1 MRRGG
6 RTHYD
11 GLDSLD
17 RTQPEDLCGFFISI
31 TLLCWCIYVTLK
43 LARMESVI
51 NISINFSLIVF
62 TAIFFFVVGFFVS
75 RYLLDRVGTTK
86 VLEAEERA
94 VQIIQDALR
103 EAQAQKEAKMEEV
116 NEEWRRKKREF
127 EQEVSIKNNKF
138 AQAQKQAKAK
148 EEALNRRAE
157 QLQKR
162 EKALEEAQKDLQ
174 QKLQFVE
181 QRQAELQHLIA
192 EQNLKLENISGLNAE
207 DAKAMLMEN
216 LITEAKAA
224 AADTLKAIQEETM
237 ANAEKIAE
245 KIIMSALERTAPT
258 LAIENTITAVHLQSD
273 ELKGRIIGREG
284 RNIKAF
290 ENITGAEIIVD
301 DTPEVVILSCFDPI
315 RRELAKIT
323 LQKLLVDGIIHP
335 GTIEKAHQAAQK
347 ELEELIMSA
356 GEDAIVQL
364 GIPNFHPDIV
374 RLIGKMKFRSNY
386 GQNLLKHSLEVAM
399 LAGYM
404 AAELKLDVKL
414 AKRAGLLHDLGKVL
428 DMQDAPHGVAAAE
441 FLKKYKEPPIVL
453 NAIAAHHG
461 DVPKE
466 HPIAELVDVA
476 NVMSGSRPG
485 ARGAI
490 TPEGYIKR
498 LESLEEIA
506 RSFPGVARSYALQ
519 AGREIRVIVE
529 GDRVSDQQASL
540 LAHEIAN
547 KIMSSVQYSGQIKV
561 TVVRETRAVAYA
573 R

>member
-1 MRRGG
+1 
-6 RTHYD
+6 
-11 GLDSLD
+11 
-17 RTQPEDLCGFFISI
+17 
-31 TLLCWCIYVTLK
+31 
-43 LARMESVI
+43 MENVI
-51 NISINFSLIVF
+51 NLSINFILLAL
-62 TAIFFFVVGFFVS
+62 TAVVFFVIGFFVS
-75 RYLLDRVGTTK
+75 RYFLDRVGTTRI
-86 VLEAEERA
+86 LEAEERA
-94 VQIIQDALR
+94 AQIIQEAQR
-103 EAQAQKEAKMEEV
+103 EAQAQKDAKMEEV

-127 EQEVSIKNNKF
+127 EQEVNIKNNKF

-148 EEALNRRAE
+148 EDALNRRAE

-162 EKALEEAQKDLQ
+162 EKALEEQQKELQ
-174 QKLQFVE
+174 QKMQFVE
-181 QRQAELQHLIA
+181 QRSAELQHLIA
-192 EQNLKLENISGLNAE
+192 EQNLRLENLSGLNAE
-207 DAKAMLMEN
+207 DAKAMLMDN
-216 LITEAKAA
+216 LIAKAREDA
-224 AADTLKAIQEETM
+224 AATLKAIHEETL

-245 KIIMSALERTAPT
+245 NVILSAIERTAPT
-258 LAIENTITAVHLQSD
+258 LAIENTISAVHLQSD

-290 ENITGAEIIVD
+290 ENVTGAEIIVD
-301 DTPEVVILSCFDPI
+301 DTPEVVIISCFDPI

-335 GTIEKAHQAAQK
+335 GTIEKAYQAAQK
-347 ELEELIMSA
+347 ELDELIIST

-374 RLIGKMKFRSNY
+374 RLIGKMKFHTNY

-414 AKRAGLLHDLGKVL
+414 AKRAGILHDLGKVL
-428 DMQDAPHGVAAAE
+428 DSQEEPHGPAAAE
-441 FLKKYKEPPIVL
+441 FLKKYKELPIVL
-453 NAIAAHHG
+453 NAIAAHHS

-466 HPIAELVDVA
+466 HPIAELIDVA

-485 ARGAI
+485 SRGAI
-490 TPEGYIKR
+490 TPDGYIKR

-506 RSFPGVARSYALQ
+506 RSFPGVVRSYALQ

-529 GDRVSDQQASL
+529 GERVDDQQAHA
-540 LAHEIAN
+540 LAHDIAN
-547 KIMSSVQYSGQIKV
+547 KIMTSVQYPGQIKV